1 MSKGRTRNAQPIT
14 GAMRCHP
21 EPYPAKDLGQG
32 KRAAPPSR
40 DPSRRTAQDDG
51 RRPRVQRRDGTRLA
65 SRSGTMKRMS
75 TATHGI
81 VDYVVGGALMIVPP
95 MLNMSSKAKAILT
108 ASGAMAGA
116 YSAMTDYERGMVRVL
131 PMKGHLTLDALSGGM
146 LLGSALLLDDEEP
159 AVRTA
164 MACIG
169 LFEIAAS
176 LLTETEPRDRR
187 RNSGGRRSGGRR
199 KSVTRGARE
208 MVGA

>member
-1 MSKGRTRNAQPIT
+1 
-14 GAMRCHP
+14 
-21 EPYPAKDLGQG
+21 
-32 KRAAPPSR
+32 
-40 DPSRRTAQDDG
+40 
-51 RRPRVQRRDGTRLA
+51 
-65 SRSGTMKRMS
+65 MKRMS

-81 VDYVVGGALMIVPP
+81 VDYVVGGALMMVPP
-95 MLNMSSKAKAILT
+95 MLNMSSRSKAVLS
-108 ASGAMAGA
+108 ASGAVAGA

-146 LLGSALLLDDEEP
+146 LFGTAMLLDDEEP
-159 AVRTA
+159 ATRAA

-187 RNSGGRRSGGRR
+187 RSTGGRQSGGRR
-199 KSVTRGARE
+199 KSVTRRARE